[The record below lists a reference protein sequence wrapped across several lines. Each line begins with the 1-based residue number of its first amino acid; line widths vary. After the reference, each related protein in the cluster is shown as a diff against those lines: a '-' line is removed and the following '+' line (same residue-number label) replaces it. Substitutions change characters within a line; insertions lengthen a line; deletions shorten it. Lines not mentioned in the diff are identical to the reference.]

1 LKQIPSI
8 FLVCFLG
15 FFIAMIIAVYFTLD
29 TKQNEQTYALNE
41 TVSTYLTA
49 NMDLGAARV
58 GEGVFIEKTAFES
71 SVQSELKKKYDTALF
86 DFKYL
91 EYSNGALKAIK
102 VFMTIGEK
110 QYSSTLKV
118 NEI

>member
-1 LKQIPSI
+1 MKQIPSI
-8 FLVCFLG
+8 FLVIFLG
-15 FFIAMIIAVYFTLD
+15 FFVAMIIGVYFIFD
-29 TKQNEQTYALNE
+29 TKQNEQTYDLNE

-49 NMDLGAARV
+49 HMEVGAARV
-58 GEGVFIEKTAFES
+58 GEGVFIEKTTFES
-71 SVQSELKKKYDTALF
+71 SVQNELTKKYDTALF

-102 VFMTIGEK
+102 VFMTIGEN